1 MSCRV
6 VIQKKLKTI
15 TRYDTVSKKEYGCF
29 PTVIPEPTCGNY
41 SNNTILDGG
50 SPNTT
55 STCILDG
62 GNPNQTSNIILVGGS
77 P

>member
-6 VIQKKLKTI
+6 VIQKKLKMI
-15 TRYDTVSKKEYGCF
+15 TRYDVVSKREYGCF
-29 PTVIPEPTCGNY
+29 PIVTPPTCGNY

-50 SPNTT
+50 SPNST

-62 GNPNQTSNIILVGGS
+62 GNPFQTSNIILVGGS